1 MVGWLNVWHHGVTI
15 IPSNTEAKGGFG
27 GGGGGGGAVG
37 VLTEWRGISSRLEG
51 SPVDC
56 SIVSLSPFE
65 GERENYF
72 SERVSLFAR

>member
-1 MVGWLNVWHHGVTI
+1 M
-15 IPSNTEAKGGFG
+15 
-27 GGGGGGGAVG
+27 G

-65 GERENYF
+65 GERER
-72 SERVSLFAR
+72 ERITSANAFPCSLAKSQLETALNGGSIGDRR